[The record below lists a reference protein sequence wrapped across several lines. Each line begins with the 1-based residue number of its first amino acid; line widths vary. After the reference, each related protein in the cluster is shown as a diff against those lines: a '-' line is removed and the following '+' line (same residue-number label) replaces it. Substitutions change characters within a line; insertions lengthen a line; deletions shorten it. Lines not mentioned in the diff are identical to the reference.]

1 MRTCFLLILAGVSAA
16 WSQPPAAAQIALPK
30 GVTKVTSVEGITEY
44 QLANGLRLLVFPDA
58 SKPTITVN
66 MTYLVG
72 SRHEGAG
79 EGGMAHLLEHMV
91 FKGSP
96 KHTNIPQELT
106 EHGASPNGSTT
117 LDRTNYYETFQAT
130 EENLKWALDLE
141 SDRMVNS
148 FIRKPDLD
156 KEFTVVRNEFE
167 ASENNP
173 MGALSKHVMA
183 AAYTTHSYGRP
194 VIGNRADVERVPIE
208 NLQAFYRKFYQ
219 PDNAVLTVAGKVD
232 EPKIVAMVNDYFGVI
247 PRPARTLVPT
257 YTAEPAQNGERMT
270 VVRRVGDHQALM
282 ALFHTP
288 DGGHPDQAALD
299 VLAGVLGEP
308 SSGRL
313 YKALVDN
320 KMATQVFAAAR
331 QLNEPGVM
339 LFGAII
345 SKNDSIDA
353 ARQALLDTLEGV
365 IKEPPSA
372 EEVERAKTRQ
382 IKQSEMAMTNSTRVG
397 LVLSEYLAAGDWR
410 LLFLDRD
417 RLRKVTPADVQRV
430 AKTYLKSSNRT
441 IGQFIPE
448 ATPDRVEIPAK
459 TDLASVLKGYQ
470 GAAAMADGEVFDP
483 SPRNIESR
491 TQRYALPAGMK
502 VALLEKKTR
511 GNTVQAVMRLRFG
524 TLDNLKG
531 QTTAASLAGALLV
544 RGTAKKSRQQIQD
557 AIDQFKARLNIG
569 GSVTGA
575 SVTIET
581 TRDNLP
587 AVLRLAAEILKEA
600 SLPEAE
606 FEQIRKQQ
614 VTGLEAAR
622 NEPQFQAGT
631 RLARLL
637 YPFPKGD
644 PRAFPPVEE
653 QIENL
658 KAVKLSEV
666 QAFYRNFYGASHGEL
681 AVVGDFDSAAV
692 KKAIAEEFGTWKSPA
707 AYETLTTGFAR
718 VPPVNE
724 SIETPDKQNASFAA
738 ALRLN
743 VSDQDPEYPA
753 LTFGNF
759 LLGGGFL
766 NSRLATRIRVKDG
779 LSYGVG
785 SNLNARHN
793 EKNGTF
799 QAFAI
804 AAPQNVAKVEAA
816 FLDEIDKALKD
827 GFDAKEIEAGRGG
840 WIQSRQVARS
850 SDAALAQALAARD
863 FEGRTFAWDED
874 FEKKVMALKPQDIS
888 AALRKHIQPADI
900 IIVKAGD
907 FKKAAAATK

>member
-1 MRTCFLLILAGVSAA
+1 MKSSWVLMLCGFSAVL
-16 WSQPPAAAQIALPK
+16 SPLPAQNALPK
-30 GVTKVTSVEGITEY
+30 GVSKVASVEGITEY
-44 QLANGLRLLVFPDA
+44 QLANGLRLLVFPDS

-66 MTYLVG
+66 ITYLVG

-117 LDRTNYYETFQAT
+117 VDRTNYYEVFQAT
-130 EENLKWALDLE
+130 DENLKWALDLE
-141 SDRMVNS
+141 ADRMVNS
-148 FIRKPDLD
+148 FIRKSDLE

-173 MGALSKHVMA
+173 MGVLNKHLMA

-219 PDNAVLTVAGKVD
+219 PDNAILIVAGKVD
-232 EPKIVAMVNDYFGVI
+232 EAKIVAMVNDYFGAI
-247 PRPARTLVPT
+247 PRPTRTLVPT
-257 YTAEPAQNGERMT
+257 YTTEPTQNGERMT
-270 VVRRVGDHQALM
+270 VVRRVGDNQALM
-282 ALFHTP
+282 VLFHTP
-288 DGGHPDQAALD
+288 DGGHPDQPALD
-299 VLAGVLGEP
+299 ILAGVLGEP

-320 KMATQVFAAAR
+320 KKATQVFAAAR
-331 QLNEPGVM
+331 QMNEPGLLM
-339 LFGAII
+339 LGAMI

-372 EEVERAKTRQ
+372 EEVDRAKTRQ
-382 IKQSEMAMTNSTRVG
+382 LKQVEMFLSDSTQVG
-397 LVLSEYLAAGDWR
+397 LFLSEFLAVGDWR
-410 LLFLDRD
+410 LMFLDRD

-430 AKTYLKSSNRT
+430 AKAYLKSSNRT

-448 ATPDRVEIPAK
+448 ATPDRAEIPAK
-459 TDLASVLKGYQ
+459 TDLTAVLKDFKGQ
-470 GAAAMADGEVFDP
+470 AALADGEAFDP

-491 TQRYALPAGMK
+491 TQRYTLPVGMK
-502 VALLEKKTR
+502 VSLLEKKTR
-511 GNTVQAVMRLRFG
+511 GNTVHAVLRLHFG
-524 TLDNLKG
+524 TLEALKG
-531 QTTAASLAGALLV
+531 QATPASLAGSVLM
-544 RGTAKKSRQQIQD
+544 RGTAKKNRQQIQD
-557 AIDQFKARLNIG
+557 AIDQLKLRLNVG
-569 GSVTGA
+569 GGVTGA
-575 SVTIET
+575 NVSIET
-581 TRDNLP
+581 TRENLP
-587 AVLRLAAEILKEA
+587 AALRLAAEVLKEA
-600 SLPEAE
+600 SLPETE
-606 FEQIRKQQ
+606 FEQVRKQQ
-614 VTGLEAAR
+614 ITGIEAAR
-622 NEPQFQAGT
+622 NEPQFRAGT
-631 RLARLL
+631 RLGAVL

-644 PRAFPPVEE
+644 PRAILSADE

-658 KAVKLSEV
+658 KAAKLSEA
-666 QAFYRNFYGASHGEL
+666 QAFYRKFYGASHAEL
-681 AVVGDFDSAAV
+681 AVVGDFDAAAV
-692 KKAIAEEFGTWKSPA
+692 KKVIEEEFGAWKSTAP
-707 AYETLTTGFAR
+707 YETLKTGFAR

-766 NSRLATRIRVKDG
+766 NSRLATRIRTKEG
-779 LSYGVG
+779 LSYGIG

-793 EKNGTF
+793 EKNGSF

-816 FLDEIDKALKD
+816 FLEEVNKALKD
-827 GFDAKEIEAGRGG
+827 GFDLKEIEAGRGG
-840 WIQSRQVARS
+840 WIQSRQVGRS
-850 SDAALAQALAARD
+850 NDASLAQMLAARD
-863 FEGRTFAWDED
+863 FEARTLAWDED
-874 FEKKVMALKPQDIS
+874 YEKKVMGLTAEEIS
-888 AALRKHIQPADI
+888 AAMRKHIQPAEI

-907 FKKAAAATK
+907 FKKAAAAK